1 MTKKL
6 VVLEETVIN
15 SMLRNPAITRE
26 FTFLKTAAAKTAPP
40 GKRRS
45 CCGARK
51 NRQNA
56 TDYGN
61 IKAAIAALPN
71 ERKNLLKRL
80 LSTEQIRLYF
90 TNAANQNIK
99 MTF

>member
-15 SMLRNPAITRE
+15 AMLRNPAITRE
-26 FTFLKTAAAKTAPP
+26 FTFLKTAAAKAAPP
-40 GKRRS
+40 GRRK

-51 NRQNA
+51 NRQNK
-56 TDYGN
+56 TDYGP
-61 IKAAIAALPN
+61 IKAAIASLPN

-80 LSTEQIRLYF
+80 LNTEQIRLYF
-90 TNAANQNIK
+90 TNTANQNIK

>member
-15 SMLRNPAITRE
+15 GMLRNPSITRE
-26 FTFLKTAAAKTAPP
+26 FAFLKTAAAKAAPP

-51 NRQNA
+51 NRQNI
-56 TDYGN
+56 TDYGV
-61 IKAAIAALPN
+61 IKSAIASLPN
-71 ERKNLLKRL
+71 DRKNLLKRML
-80 LSTEQIRLYF
+80 GTEQVRLYF
-90 TNAANQNIK
+90 TNAANQNVK

>member
-26 FTFLKTAAAKTAPP
+26 FTFLKTAAAKAAPP
-40 GKRRS
+40 NRRRS

-61 IKAAIAALPN
+61 IKASIV
-71 ERKNLLKRL
+71 
-80 LSTEQIRLYF
+80 
-90 TNAANQNIK
+90 
-99 MTF
+99 